1 MKVVLL
7 GPGADVTELTKIHAS
22 AFAEPWGAAALSDL
36 LGAPGTFAGQL
47 EGGFILVRAAAG
59 EAEIL
64 TIAVRSEQRRHG
76 AGTTLVRFAA
86 EHAQKMGAATLFLEV
101 AVGNQAARGLYGG
114 LGFTEVGRR
123 RAYYALGQGK
133 FEDALILRSNLP
145 LSGLGNRPAS
155 G

>member
-1 MKVVLL
+1 VKVVLL

-22 AFAEPWGAAALSDL
+22 AFSEPWGAAALSDL

-86 EHAQKMGAATLFLEV
+86 EHARKMGAIRPHGVFMGGSASLKSVGAGLITL
-101 AVGNQAARGLYGG
+101 
-114 LGFTEVGRR
+114 LGRVNS
-123 RAYYALGQGK
+123 K
-133 FEDALILRSNLP
+133 MH
-145 LSGLGNRPAS
+145 
-155 G
+155 